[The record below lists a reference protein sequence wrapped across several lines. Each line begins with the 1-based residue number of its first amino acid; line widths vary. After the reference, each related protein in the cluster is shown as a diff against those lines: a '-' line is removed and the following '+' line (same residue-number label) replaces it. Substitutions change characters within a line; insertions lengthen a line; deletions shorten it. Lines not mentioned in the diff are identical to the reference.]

1 MFSSFLVS
9 ALSYIRVVRDELVVT
24 CWFCFTVVTF
34 FISWSQHDGIRLH
47 LQYKLLSLPAD
58 AELLLFLFNL
68 WRLWVLLVQTGVP
81 LLVTELLV
89 NKNLL
94 LLLLT
99 DMLLW
104 KLWRDREQ
112 KTENIQI
119 NQLTCIYPPEIIERQ
134 PSFTRALR
142 HTEQWQNSKE

>member
-9 ALSYIRVVRDELVVT
+9 ALSYMRVVREELVVT

-34 FISWSQHDGIRLH
+34 LISWSQHDGIHLH
-47 LQYKLLSLPAD
+47 LQYKLLSLLAG
-58 AELLLFLFNL
+58 AEFLLFLFNL
-68 WRLWVLLVQTGVP
+68 WRLWILLVQTGVP

-89 NKNLL
+89 SEN

-104 KLWRDREQ
+104 ELWRDREQ
-112 KTENIQI
+112 KTENI
-119 NQLTCIYPPEIIERQ
+119 
-134 PSFTRALR
+134 
-142 HTEQWQNSKE
+142 